1 MNVTVQIHPTDNG
14 SHECAEVRLHV
25 DGRPEPFLLDLD
37 GTTLLHRGGPVDG
50 PTIDLLF
57 VACAVY
63 ATDKAVARNAQGD
76 AEDRWTRQ
84 IRLTVPVQ
92 ALDLWQPVASEFS
105 QCVSFLTGDLWSIHF
120 EQADRALLQP
130 KPRQRP
136 SIPEP
141 VFGDAVSLFSGG
153 LDSYIGAI
161 DWLEQH
167 PEGSLCLAS
176 HYDGHISGPHADQ
189 KRTLNRL
196 CAAYQ
201 GRISHLQVRA
211 GIRPAGPEKS
221 LRSRSLLFVALGL
234 YAATALGAG
243 CPLIV
248 PENGPI
254 AVNFPLTPTRRGSC
268 STRTTHPHFI
278 ELLRVALPKVG
289 LNNPIANPYEFE
301 TKGEMVARCRNP
313 DLLVQG
319 VEETVSCAKAGHKRY
334 WDDRKARACGR
345 CVPCLF
351 RRAAIHRG
359 GLPAER
365 YGIDV
370 FSPQRAAQPPND
382 DSLALFSFVRRNL
395 PAAEVARTLVC
406 NGSLPFVSVP
416 AYADVVIRMRGE
428 VRAWLASEAPASVR
442 ALAGLP

>member
-1 MNVTVQIHPTDNG
+1 MNVTARIHPTNN
-14 SHECAEVRLHV
+14 SAHESAEIHLHV
-25 DGRPEPFLLDLD
+25 DGRPEPFLLDVD
-37 GTTLLHRGGPVDG
+37 GSTLLHRGGPIDG
-50 PTIDLLF
+50 PAIDLF
-57 VACAVY
+57 SIACAVY
-63 ATDKAVARNAQGD
+63 ATDKAVARNAQGE

-92 ALDLWQPVASEFS
+92 APDPWQAVAAEFS

-120 EQADRALLQP
+120 EQADRAFLQP
-130 KPRQRP
+130 RLRRHP
-136 SIPEP
+136 IVPEP
-141 VFGDAVSLFSGG
+141 LFGEAVSLFSGG
-153 LDSYIGAI
+153 LDSYVGAI
-161 DWLEQH
+161 DWLDQH
-167 PEGSLCLAS
+167 PAGRLCLAS

-189 KRTLNRL
+189 ERTLNRL
-196 CAAYQ
+196 RAIYQ

-234 YAATALGAG
+234 YAANALVAR

-254 AVNFPLTPTRRGSC
+254 AVNFPLIPTRRGSC
-268 STRTTHPHFI
+268 STRTTHPYFMG
-278 ELLRVALPKVG
+278 LLRAVLPRVG
-289 LNNPIANPYEFE
+289 LNNPINNPYEFE
-301 TKGEMVARCRNP
+301 TKGEMVANCRNP
-313 DLLVQG
+313 GLLARG
-319 VEETVSCAKAGHKRY
+319 IAETVSCAKAGHKRH
-334 WDDRKARACGR
+334 WDDRMARACGR

-370 FSPQRAAQPPND
+370 LSPQRAAEPPND
-382 DSLALFSFVRRNL
+382 DSLALFSFVRQNL
-395 PAAEVARTLVC
+395 TVTEVARTLVC
-406 NGSLPFVSVP
+406 NGSLPYTSLRM
-416 AYADVVIRMRGE
+416 YADVVIRMRDE
-428 VRAWLASEAPASVR
+428 VRAWLASEAPRPVR

>member
-1 MNVTVQIHPTDNG
+1 MNVTARIHPTEN
-14 SHECAEVRLHV
+14 SAHECAQVQLLV
-25 DGRPEPFLLDLD
+25 DSRPEPFLLDLD
-37 GTTLLHRGGPVDG
+37 GSTLLRRGSPIDG
-50 PTIDLLF
+50 PALDLLL
-57 VACAVY
+57 VASIVY
-63 ATDKAVARNAQGD
+63 TADKAVARNAQGD

-92 ALDLWQPVASEFS
+92 APDLWRPVASEFS

-120 EQADRALLQP
+120 EPAGRALLQP
-130 KPRQRP
+130 KARQRP
-136 SIPEP
+136 QPSEP
-141 VFGDAVSLFSGG
+141 LFGEAVSLYSGG

-161 DWLEQH
+161 DWLDEH
-167 PEGSLCLAS
+167 PEGRLCLAS

-189 KRTLNRL
+189 ERTLNRL
-196 CAAYQ
+196 CTACP
-201 GRISHLQVRA
+201 GRISHLQVRV
-211 GIRPAGPEKS
+211 GIRPAGLEKS
-221 LRSRSLLFVALGL
+221 LRSRSLLFFALGL
-234 YAATALGAG
+234 HAAAALGAQ

-268 STRTTHPHFI
+268 STRTTHPHFM
-278 ELLRVALPKVG
+278 ELLRAVLPKVG
-289 LNNPIANPYEFE
+289 LSNPITNPYEFK
-301 TKGEMVARCRNP
+301 TKGEMVAECRNA

-319 VEETVSCAKAGHKRY
+319 VQETVSCAKAGHKRH
-334 WDDRKARACGR
+334 WDNRTARACGR

-351 RRAAIHRG
+351 RRAAIHHG
-359 GLPAER
+359 GLPAEH

-370 FSPQRAAQPPND
+370 FAPHRAALPPND

-395 PAAEVARTLVC
+395 TAAEVARALVC
-406 NGSLPFVSVP
+406 NGSLPFVSLHS
-416 AYADVVIRMRGE
+416 YADVVKRMRDE